1 MVWCRMKR
9 RFTLL
14 GYGIAAALAVG
25 CESIPGI
32 ESYSP
37 LEYGSEAKCRT
48 TSSCPSDTVCIAGRC
63 ASASGAPYDVA
74 LKLTYPD
81 AVDKPFTRYLEF
93 TPGESLG
100 AFELPD
106 PVVGNLSVWYE
117 GRQVEGTATFTQ
129 HGAWNGAENAQSFV
143 FSAQKSDFSIY
154 PAVYDIVFTP
164 AQSRQCAFRPRLSDR
179 PRSRF
184 AACTEFCARA
194 FISCDDVVGWALYR
208 LIHLGQARF
217 ELRRK
222 HRRQR
227 RCRCLPSA
235 NCLPH
240 HRYEAKR

>member
-1 MVWCRMKR
+1 MRAETAPIQHLFYIPKRVSQRIFALKKYRKSTEKVPKKYRKSTEKAKKNASSVDRNIDIRAELPIYATAVLEAARRMVLCRMKR

-106 PVVGNLSVWYE
+106 PVVGNL
-117 GRQVEGTATFTQ
+117 
-129 HGAWNGAENAQSFV
+129 
-143 FSAQKSDFSIY
+143 
-154 PAVYDIVFTP
+154 
-164 AQSRQCAFRPRLSDR
+164 
-179 PRSRF
+179 
-184 AACTEFCARA
+184 
-194 FISCDDVVGWALYR
+194 
-208 LIHLGQARF
+208 
-217 ELRRK
+217 
-222 HRRQR
+222 
-227 RCRCLPSA
+227 
-235 NCLPH
+235 
-240 HRYEAKR
+240 

>member
-14 GYGIAAALAVG
+14 GYGIAVALAVG

-93 TPGESLG
+93 TRGESLG
-100 AFELPD
+100 AKRLENIVAIAKKYGYQGFIEQ
-106 PVVGNLSVWYE
+106 VQRGQTEMSVEEY
-117 GRQVEGTATFTQ
+117 
-129 HGAWNGAENAQSFV
+129 
-143 FSAQKSDFSIY
+143 
-154 PAVYDIVFTP
+154 
-164 AQSRQCAFRPRLSDR
+164 
-179 PRSRF
+179 
-184 AACTEFCARA
+184 TE
-194 FISCDDVVGWALYR
+194 
-208 LIHLGQARF
+208 Q
-217 ELRRK
+217 E
-222 HRRQR
+222 
-227 RCRCLPSA
+227 
-235 NCLPH
+235 
-240 HRYEAKR
+240 